1 MFAQTGGGGDNLKHK
16 EEVDN
21 LAVQCRPMNKTEI
34 KNNNTVIVHVDQT
47 KEEIVGIR
55 LIYTKKYVITSYIT
69 STIICSYVHLF
80 TQENFHFLTFGK
92 WMVFISCSISIS

>member
-1 MFAQTGGGGDNLKHK
+1 MEKCKPASKHGGKLLRAMLYYTSFFAQTGGGGYNLKHK

-47 KEEIVGIR
+47 KEEIVGIK
-55 LIYTKKYVITSYIT
+55 LIYAK
-69 STIICSYVHLF
+69 
-80 TQENFHFLTFGK
+80 N
-92 WMVFISCSISIS
+92 M